1 MTYKDYE
8 IGAEVITERAEYT
21 LDDEGNLK
29 DYVQYIDSEPEIS
42 CYSISKD
49 DEIIDW
55 VDSLKEAKRY
65 IEDLILAGVK

>member
-8 IGAEVITERAEYT
+8 IGAEAITERSEWT
-21 LDDEGNLK
+21 LDDNGELET
-29 DYVQYIDSEPEIS
+29 YIMSIDSEPEIS

-55 VDSLKEAKRY
+55 VDSLKEARRY
-65 IEDLILAGVK
+65 IEDLILAGGK